1 MMSEWKMAP
10 LVASLE
16 MQNAGWREA
25 DRQGLD
31 LESVEMQ
38 PIYQAMLAEA
48 PQPQKEPVVWG
59 APKTVRQL
67 IGQLETLDPDL
78 ETVALYRLPDGL
90 GEVSGKVKQG
100 HISTSYER
108 MEGIWLGPYKG
119 SGRKVLAFWTKLDPR
134 EVPDGEPLTQ
144 PPALGGEPE
153 VVGYQCRQSAQ
164 EMFFLHEYPHYWQHL
179 PLIRLEDHLAR
190 MAAVKTENSVLQ
202 KQLGDRGED
211 ISAYA
216 SNGEK
221 LQAEIDYLKLELRGV
236 ERAKADLAELL
247 GCADE
252 PRWKWLLSGAQDL
265 IAERNSLKALI
276 DQVRAIAED
285 RAKGYASREHG
296 GVLNGRCMDKVCA
309 LFETAPAAKD
319 GAQ

>member
-1 MMSEWKMAP
+1 MSEWKLAP
-10 LVASLE
+10 LVANLE

-90 GEVSGKVKQG
+90 GELSGKVKQG

-134 EVPDGEPLTQ
+134 EVPDGDPLTQ
-144 PPALGGEPE
+144 PTALGGEPE
-153 VVGYQCRQSAQ
+153 VLGYRIESPEGPDFAHADTQLSLAYIASLPGW
-164 EMFFLHEYPHYWQHL
+164 EVK
-179 PLIRLEDHLAR
+179 PLIDRAHVAPLLAK
-190 MAAVKTENSVLQ
+190 V
-202 KQLGDRGED
+202 
-211 ISAYA
+211 
-216 SNGEK
+216 
-221 LQAEIDYLKLELRGV
+221 
-236 ERAKADLAELL
+236 AEL
-247 GCADE
+247 E
-252 PRWKWLLSGAQDL
+252 RWQEEVRNSSELLRQRDAAR
-265 IAERNSLKALI
+265 AERDTLKALI

-296 GVLNGRCMDKVCA
+296 GVLNGRCMDKLCA
-309 LFETAPAAKD
+309 LFEGVPAAKD